1 MSEWLFFNANPA
13 IFQLYHGE
21 NKLIFKEMM
30 TRSVLYYTNRLSWIL
45 IVLAHWSNR
54 NQIDMSPYSDTVVSP
69 LLKHAALKR
78 KSKDWLAQ
86 SQDNVSEYGDMSIWF
101 LLLQWAS
108 TIKVQL
114 RLLVQYKEDLVII
127 SLKINL
133 FSPWYSWKIA
143 WLALKNN
150 HSLTFQKHCS

>member
-1 MSEWLFFNANPA
+1 
-13 IFQLYHGE
+13 
-21 NKLIFKEMM
+21 
-30 TRSVLYYTNRLSWIL
+30 
-45 IVLAHWSNR
+45 
-54 NQIDMSPYSDTVVSP
+54 
-69 LLKHAALKR
+69 
-78 KSKDWLAQ
+78 LAQ

-114 RLLVQYKEDLVII
+114 RLLVQYKENLVII

-143 WLALKNN
+143 GLALKNN
-150 HSLTFQKHCS
+150 HSLTFQKHCWGIIVQKHNNSQN